1 LALIVVD
8 SGFSQLLYL
17 YAWDQMIFRASNN
30 PSNRVANFRKEKCG
44 TIVVLLYRN
53 IRDTPKIFL
62 GYCSP
67 SHSMCH
73 FRFLCV

>member
-30 PSNRVANFRKEKCG
+30 HSNRVANFRKKKNCG

-53 IRDTPKIFL
+53 I
-62 GYCSP
+62 
-67 SHSMCH
+67 
-73 FRFLCV
+73 